1 MPLPPVHAHHFI
13 VLILILILIFNK
25 AASKACQ
32 QLIKH
37 SADKQA
43 AHINE
48 QVSS

>member
-1 MPLPPVHAHHFI
+1 MPLPPVQAHHFI
-13 VLILILILIFNK
+13 VLILILIFNK

-43 AHINE
+43 AHIKE
-48 QVSS
+48 QFSS